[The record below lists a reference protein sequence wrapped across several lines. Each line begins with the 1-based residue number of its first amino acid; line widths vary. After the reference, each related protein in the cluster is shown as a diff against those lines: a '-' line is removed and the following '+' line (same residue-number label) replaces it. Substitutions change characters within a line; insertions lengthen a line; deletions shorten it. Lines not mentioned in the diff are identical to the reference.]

1 MICELP
7 SSLAV
12 GGVERPIRSDYRAA
26 LDICAALA
34 DPGLGEREKALAAL
48 CICYPRLEDI
58 PPEQYQEA
66 LERCFWFLDGGEAA
80 AQDDRPGP
88 RLMDW
93 EQDFPR
99 IVAPINR
106 VLGREVREGPLHW
119 WTFLSAYY
127 EIGGDCLFAQIVRVR
142 DALARGKKLDKADR
156 EWYRRNRE
164 LVDLRQR
171 YTDEE
176 EKLLKEWGGG

>member
-1 MICELP
+1 MIYDLP
-7 SSLAV
+7 TALLV
-12 GGVERPIRSDYRAA
+12 GGVEQPIRSDYRAA
-26 LDICAALA
+26 LDICTALA
-34 DPGLGEREKALAAL
+34 DPELTEQEKALAAL
-48 CICYPRLEDI
+48 CICYPQLEDI

-66 LERCFWFLDGGEAA
+66 LARCFWFLDGGEEPVQGGRSA
-80 AQDDRPGP
+80 P

-106 VLGREVREGPLHW
+106 VLGKEVREAPLHW

-142 DALARGKKLDKADR
+142 DALAKGKKLDKTDR
-156 EWYRRNRE
+156 EWYRKNRE

-171 YTDEE
+171 YTGEE
-176 EKLLKEWGGG
+176 EQLLKEWGGG